1 MVLPA
6 PPLRPTEPRPPSA
19 TALWWARTREA
30 VGSDLAVHGLA
41 YIGVLLF
48 FVGAFGLVVFAFG
61 DVAPTWRP
69 VAELVIALAPF
80 AAAAL
85 LLRRGAT
92 VVGRALEVAG
102 GLLVPVMLITGFL
115 DDCPF
120 PPDLYGVELAVAL
133 TVLTSLVAV
142 AYAAWSWRHPHSAL
156 RYLVAP
162 VAWLAVGMA
171 TLGLGERDI
180 PDGKAV
186 ATPGAAQSAAV
197 LAALV
202 VTVALARLRPTNLLS
217 RPTRVAAV
225 PGLVVVAAMSLL
237 SWAAEGWPFGPVL
250 ATGALALVAL
260 ELLADELPP
269 MVVGLVEPLWWF
281 LVWAALVMG
290 AADLPPDV
298 PDRLARRARRASAS
312 SASSS
317 WPAAARA
324 PHPRAPAARPRAGH
338 RPARDDDRRT
348 VGRRGLRGRERVGRR
363 PPDGALRRA
372 GCRPHP
378 RPGHR
383 RPARPGPRLAGRG
396 DERPGG
402 PPDGQPGRAPHHRA
416 GALGRPGAHA
426 RTTATGRPGGPP
438 PAPPC

>member
-1 MVLPA
+1 MATPVPVREHTA
-6 PPLRPTEPRPPSA
+6 STPLVTGPRPRSA
-19 TALWWARTREA
+19 RALWWDRTREA

-61 DVAPTWRP
+61 DVELTFRP

-115 DDCPF
+115 DDYTF
-120 PPDLYGVELAVAL
+120 PPDLYGVQLAVAL

-142 AYAAWSWRHPHSAL
+142 GYAAWSWRHPQSAL

-171 TLGLGERDI
+171 TLGLGPRDI

-202 VTVALARLRPTNLLS
+202 VTVALARFRPTHLLS
-217 RPTRVAAV
+217 RPTRVAAL
-225 PGLVVVAAMSLL
+225 PGLAVITAMSLL
-237 SWAAEGWPFGPVL
+237 SWVAEGWPFGP
-250 ATGALALVAL
+250 GA
-260 ELLADELPP
+260 
-269 MVVGLVEPLWWF
+269 GH
-281 LVWAALVMG
+281 
-290 AADLPPDV
+290 
-298 PDRLARRARRASAS
+298 RS
-312 SASSS
+312 
-317 WPAAARA
+317 ARA
-324 PHPRAPAARPRAGH
+324 GRPRAG
-338 RPARDDDRRT
+338 RRRAAAD
-348 VGRRGLRGRERVGRR
+348 GRRARGADVVGPGLGGPRPRCRR
-363 PPDGALRRA
+363 PPGRGPAGSVAALAALGFVVILELAAAA
-372 GCRPHP
+372 G
-378 RPGHR
+378 
-383 RPARPGPRLAGRG
+383 RPALALLLPALGLVTALLATMT
-396 DERPGG
+396 D
-402 PPDGQPGRAPHHRA
+402 ASSATVAFAAASVWAA
-416 GALGRPGAHA
+416 GAGWRRSPSGA
-426 RTTATGRPGGPP
+426 P
-438 PAPPC
+438 PAPSTWPPRCCRRWPW